1 MHKQAAWLQVPAL
14 NHQPPCF
21 TTRLP
26 PRALGAAQPPWL
38 HCGSTQPSSPRQPSP
53 SHPHPPPPPPS
64 EWHLLLP
71 ECHYGPGTLPGTR
84 DTEVNKTDRTSC
96 AV

>member
-21 TTRLP
+21 TMRLP

-38 HCGSTQPSSPRQPSP
+38 HCGNTQPSSPRQPSL
-53 SHPHPPPPPPS
+53 SHPHP
-64 EWHLLLP
+64 LLSGIYYCLSATMGQALCQ
-71 ECHYGPGTLPGTR
+71 EPGTQR
-84 DTEVNKTDRTSC
+84 
-96 AV
+96 